1 MPTHRAP
8 LFLIAALLLALP
20 LAGCG
25 EDKTSKAAAAPP
37 PPPQVT
43 VSKPTKR
50 VISEHDEYVGRFVA
64 VDYVEVRSRVS
75 GYLQTI
81 DFTDGQIVK
90 KGERLFT
97 IDPRPFQAA
106 VDQTKG
112 AVAQAKANL
121 AYAEADL
128 RRGEGL
134 VRGSTIT
141 QQTFDQRTQAK
152 RVAEASVIAQE
163 AAQRQSEL
171 DLQFTQ
177 LTSPVTGRIG
187 DRRVSVG
194 NLVTGGT
201 SGGTTLLATIA
212 TVDPIRFEFTMDE
225 ASYLRYLRAAGGEN
239 VVISPNR
246 GMRLPAK
253 LKLIDEKDFTH
264 EGRIDFVDNAIDTSS
279 GTIRGRAE
287 FPNPEG
293 RLTPG
298 MFGRIQIASSAP
310 AEALLVPDAAVGTE
324 QVRKF
329 VYALNGDNVVNP
341 KYVTLGPVVDGL
353 RVVQSG
359 LSPDD
364 TIVTEGLMR
373 VRPGAKVAPQQATAT
388 ASGTQK
394 AGEAQKVVRSN

>member
-8 LFLIAALLLALP
+8 LFVIAALLLALP

-50 VISEHDEYVGRFVA
+50 VISEHDEYVGRVVA

-97 IDPRPFQAA
+97 IDPRPFQAQSIRRRA
-106 VDQTKG
+106 PWRRRRLILRMRKRICG
-112 AVAQAKANL
+112 AERFGARFDYHAANIRSADTGKA
-121 AYAEADL
+121 
-128 RRGEGL
+128 RG
-134 VRGSTIT
+134 RG
-141 QQTFDQRTQAK
+141 A
-152 RVAEASVIAQE
+152 VIAQE

-239 VVISPNR
+239 VVIGPNR

-279 GTIRGRAE
+279 GT
-287 FPNPEG
+287 
-293 RLTPG
+293 
-298 MFGRIQIASSAP
+298 S
-310 AEALLVPDAAVGTE
+310 AAVPSSPTRRVASRLACSVEFKSLLRRPPRPSSCRTPLWNRAGS
-324 QVRKF
+324 QVR
-329 VYALNGDNVVNP
+329 
-341 KYVTLGPVVDGL
+341 L
-353 RVVQSG
+353 RSQRRQCRQSEIR
-359 LSPDD
+359 DA
-364 TIVTEGLMR
+364 
-373 VRPGAKVAPQQATAT
+373 RPCGGWAARCAIGSQ
-388 ASGTQK
+388 S
-394 AGEAQKVVRSN
+394 

>member
-1 MPTHRAP
+1 M
-8 LFLIAALLLALP
+8 
-20 LAGCG
+20 
-25 EDKTSKAAAAPP
+25 
-37 PPPQVT
+37 
-43 VSKPTKR
+43 
-50 VISEHDEYVGRFVA
+50 
-64 VDYVEVRSRVS
+64 
-75 GYLQTI
+75 
-81 DFTDGQIVK
+81 
-90 KGERLFT
+90 
-97 IDPRPFQAA
+97 
-106 VDQTKG
+106 
-112 AVAQAKANL
+112 AQAKANL
-121 AYAEADL
+121 AFAEADL

-225 ASYLRYLRAAGGEN
+225 ASYLRYLARRWRRECRQQPQSRHAAAGQAQADRREGLH
-239 VVISPNR
+239 PR
-246 GMRLPAK
+246 RPDRLRRQRDRP
-253 LKLIDEKDFTH
+253 LVGH
-264 EGRIDFVDNAIDTSS
+264 HPRPCRVPQPGRDAS
-279 GTIRGRAE
+279 
-287 FPNPEG
+287 
-293 RLTPG
+293 TPG